1 MDAFLF
7 HCYNIKAHGLYG
19 LSIYWQKIIVSLFTT
34 FNKPQYSTVLYLLS
48 IYEDKKPDDEKEE
61 DNNKSTSA
69 LRALDDHQKFHFDY
83 TAPAAISVQ
92 LTVVVADKRRDMYHL

>member
-1 MDAFLF
+1 M
-7 HCYNIKAHGLYG
+7 
-19 LSIYWQKIIVSLFTT
+19 
-34 FNKPQYSTVLYLLS
+34 LYLLS
-48 IYEDKKPDDEKEE
+48 IYEDKRPDDDKEE

-92 LTVVVADKRRDMYHL
+92 LTVEVADKGRDMYHLWRNSTFHCYVVLDGKVRAKQSV